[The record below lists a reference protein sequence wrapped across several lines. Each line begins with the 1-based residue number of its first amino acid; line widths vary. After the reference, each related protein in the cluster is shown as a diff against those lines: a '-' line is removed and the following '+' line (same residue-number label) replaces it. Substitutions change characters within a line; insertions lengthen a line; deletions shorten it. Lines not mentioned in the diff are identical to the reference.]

1 VNDTSTLI
9 LALAV
14 QQLLFACGWWAQAR
28 SVATQRPALQHWSM
42 SCVLTGLSLLLF
54 SEAARRAAPDLAQ
67 VLRNVA
73 LVAGTMVLRRGLLQ
87 FSRQGRRDREQA
99 LVFGGYLV
107 LLVLLGTS
115 DDAAARRTIVISAVM
130 CWLLLRIA
138 FELHRGARAEFGAP
152 AVICV
157 GGPLAAVGVAMGVRG
172 VLAIARPDAAAASI
186 TVAAGFNVALLL
198 TVAIVLAV
206 FHFALGVL
214 VTRRTVAEL
223 EHLSSHDS
231 LTRLLN
237 RRVFELRLA
246 HEIALASRSA
256 APLGLLLIDIDHFKR
271 VNDRLGHQ
279 AGDAVLREVAD
290 RLANAVRRSDVLAR
304 VGGEE
309 FGVLLPDTDA
319 PGIRQAAER
328 LRLAVCGQP
337 LASADGPLDVTVSVG
352 ASMRLSG
359 ESDAEAMLRR
369 ADQALYRAKAEGRD
383 RTVFDTLAQVSE
395 GEVEAPARQTLPAE
409 QL

>member
-1 VNDTSTLI
+1 MNDTSTLI
-9 LALAV
+9 VALAA
-14 QQLLFACGWWAQAR
+14 QQLLFACGWWMQAR
-28 SVATQRPALQHWSM
+28 NIAAQRKALLHWSVF
-42 SCVLTGLSLLLF
+42 CALTGLSLLLF
-54 SEAARRAAPDLAQ
+54 GEAARRAAPELAQ

-73 LVAGTMVLRRGLLQ
+73 LVAGAMALRRGLLQ
-87 FSRQGRRDREQA
+87 FSHQPLRDREQM
-99 LVFGGYLV
+99 LVFAVYMAALA
-107 LLVLLGTS
+107 LLGTS
-115 DDAAARRTIVISAVM
+115 DDAAARRTIVIAIVM
-130 CWLLLRIA
+130 CWLPLRMA
-138 FELHRGARAEFGAP
+138 YELYRGARSEFGAP
-152 AVICV
+152 AVACV
-157 GGPLAAVGVAMGVRG
+157 GAPLAAVGVAMGVRG
-172 VLAIARPDAAAASI
+172 VLAIVRPDAAAASI

-198 TVAIVLAV
+198 TVAVVLAV
-206 FHFALGVL
+206 FHFALNVL
-214 VTRRTVAEL
+214 VARRMVAEL

-231 LTRLLN
+231 LTQLLN
-237 RRVFELRLA
+237 RRAFEQRLTG
-246 HEIALASRSA
+246 EIAAGIRA
-256 APLGLLLIDIDHFKR
+256 GAPLGLLLIDIDHFKR

-290 RLANAVRRSDVLAR
+290 RLAAAVRRSDVLAR

-328 LRLAVCGQP
+328 LRLAVCGRP
-337 LASADGPLDVTVSVG
+337 LDRPEGPLEVTVSVG

-395 GEVEAPARQTLPAE
+395 ASAAPVVAPAIDAV
-409 QL
+409 